1 MDYGRTRVIQV
12 TNIAPQA
19 TRDQMHTLF
28 SHLGKI
34 EDLRLYPSVRDAS
47 VTIQAR
53 VCFIKFIEEAIL
65 PISLHM
71 TNTVFIDRAIIVQ
84 PFMNGD
90 IPDELSGLEFANS
103 SLPRGESRLPPHVT
117 NMTTGDQII
126 TVDESLA
133 STGLP
138 LFPPLNSSID
148 QIITVDESLASTGL
162 PLFPPLNSSIDQKM
176 VEEIRRTIV
185 VMGIGTSTAA
195 QEVMDCF
202 ATGAGEVKYFRWCAK
217 EVGGQEVGRMALMEF
232 TDYGAIIPA
241 MRLNNTMIGE
251 SVVTVYYSSQ
261 AITKPQAKS
270 NEAALKEIEEAMKKV
285 KEAQNLVSAAVDPLM
300 GMLGVKGKASRSRSR
315 TPSRNRDYYRRS
327 RSRDRGSR
335 RRSRSRDRY
344 RRRTRSRDRRRSRS
358 RERRRRSRSRK
369 RSRSKKRSRT
379 RSRDRKRDSEKNN
392 KSDREPK
399 SVKEE
404 TKEIVEEP
412 ENGDAVVKVEGDE
425 NGAAVATNGKDEG
438 SDIKKKSRSRSGSGS
453 RKKSRSRE
461 RRRSRSKER
470 KRSRSRSK
478 KRSKR
483 SRSREKRKRTRSR
496 ERRRSRSR
504 SRDKRRS
511 RSRDYKH
518 KKSKHGRKSREREEK
533 ESKKEITRDYDQEE
547 VGYESGNKGAAKEE
561 KHEAVDME
569 ISNSP

>member
-148 QIITVDESLASTGL
+148 Q
-162 PLFPPLNSSIDQKM
+162 KM

-217 EVGGQEVGRMALMEF
+217 EVGGQEGGRMALMEF

>member
-117 NMTTGDQII
+117 NMTTG
-126 TVDESLA
+126 
-133 STGLP
+133 
-138 LFPPLNSSID
+138 D

>member
-117 NMTTGDQII
+117 NMTTG
-126 TVDESLA
+126 
-133 STGLP
+133 
-138 LFPPLNSSID
+138 D

-379 RSRDRKRDSEKNN
+379 RSRDRKRDSEKNI